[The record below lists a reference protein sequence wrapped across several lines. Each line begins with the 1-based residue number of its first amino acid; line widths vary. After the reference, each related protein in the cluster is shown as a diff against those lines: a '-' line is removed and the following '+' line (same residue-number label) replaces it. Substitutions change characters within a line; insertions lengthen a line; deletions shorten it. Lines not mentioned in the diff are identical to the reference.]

1 MRRNG
6 FFTTLLV
13 GATLGALAALIEVG
27 PLPHTGRGIG
37 ATLAAG
43 AAFGLVLAP
52 FFVFTRH
59 LPTVAFL
66 IVPAAGGAV
75 GGAAWWLVLR
85 PSTAL
90 LAAIAFGA
98 LLSFGVFAIEGLF
111 GKPAA

>member
-13 GATLGALAALIEVG
+13 GGTLGAIAAFVEFG
-27 PLPHTGRGIG
+27 PLPHTGQGIG
-37 ATLAAG
+37 ATLVAG

-52 FFVFTRH
+52 FFVFARH

-66 IVPAAGGAV
+66 LLAVLAGAV
-75 GGAAWWLVLR
+75 GGATWWFVLR

-90 LAAIAFGA
+90 LTAVAFGA
-98 LLSFGVFAIEGLF
+98 LLSFGLFAIEGLL